1 MDISTIKKVISI
13 EVSDLDLAETDI
25 GQVVTVVT
33 NKGTFWVARLK
44 VTSFHGQVL
53 GTERIAVWGTDL
65 TSTNPMDT
73 SCTRVLGIGK
83 EFVVKSAG
91 EETVSQIEHILM
103 PVRDQ
108 G

>member
-1 MDISTIKKVISI
+1 
-13 EVSDLDLAETDI
+13 
-25 GQVVTVVT
+25 
-33 NKGTFWVARLK
+33 
-44 VTSFHGQVL
+44 
-53 GTERIAVWGTDL
+53 
-65 TSTNPMDT
+65 MDT